1 MKSFIAAVSFTVAA
15 VPAFAAPY
23 EQTQADRALPQ
34 IAQSA
39 SGGASRAPLERGRPF
54 EQTQLDRSQAE
65 VSVQARSSGAVAKP
79 SVDFNRIA
87 PAL

>member
-1 MKSFIAAVSFTVAA
+1 MKRFITAVSFAVAA
-15 VPAFAAPY
+15 VPALATPY
-23 EQTQADRALPQ
+23 EQTQADRVLPQ

-39 SGGASRAPLERGRPF
+39 SGGASRAQVERGRPF
-54 EQTQLDRSQAE
+54 EQAQLDRSQAE
-65 VSVQARSSGAVAKP
+65 VSVKARSSGAVAKP